1 MSEKEE
7 IDIEALKAGD
17 QRAYQQLVK
26 QFSRP
31 VLNTCIYLL
40 QNKEEAEDTTQ
51 EIFVSVYQSIH
62 FFKGDSKLS
71 TWIYRIAINKCQEL
85 IRYKKRK
92 KRFGIHVS
100 ILNPIINIK
109 SDAPD
114 EVLHKDERREIF
126 FKALNLLP
134 ENQQIAYTLHNME
147 DLSYQE
153 IAESMEMSLSAV
165 ESLIFRAKQNLK
177 KHLSDYY
184 KKNEL

>member
-1 MSEKEE
+1 MSEQEE
-7 IDIEALKAGD
+7 IDIEALKAGN

-31 VLNTCIYLL
+31 VLNTCLYLL

-51 EIFVSVYQSIH
+51 EIFLTVYQSIH
-62 FFKGDSKLS
+62 FFKGESKLS

-92 KRFGIHVS
+92 KRFGIHIS
-100 ILNPIINIK
+100 ILNPIVSIK
-109 SDAPD
+109 TDAPD
-114 EVLHKDERREIF
+114 EVLHKDERRTIF
-126 FKALNLLP
+126 LKALSLLP

-177 KHLSDYY
+177 KHLSYYY